1 MPEEFNLKYNEV
13 LADSEE
19 QFCFKRGHFGKI
31 LGLVYIHRL
40 TPKLAD
46 EDQKINAILHIL
58 HILLICHSMEGCS
71 GPIDLQNKT

>member
-1 MPEEFNLKYNEV
+1 MTEEFNLKYNEV
-13 LADSEE
+13 LADSKGK
-19 QFCFKRGHFGKI
+19 FCFKQGRFGKL

-46 EDQKINAILHIL
+46 EDQKISGILHIL
-58 HILLICHSMEGCS
+58 HILLICHSMEGSS